1 MLRQP
6 LISSGPVPCSKCSTN
21 QSKKIAMSDSC
32 AHVQRGRCALPNESV
47 VFGMD
52 GPRRRCVAD
61 CLAWKD
67 LILASLAG
75 ANLLAHTL
83 HVAGCCKEG
92 NRTRARQHRN
102 TSRDKAG
109 CGLNPVYAL
118 PLALKDSAEEAR
130 TRAPMAPPAISWT
143 FAPSS
148 SSFAFFARASSDRAA
163 SAAALFFATIAA
175 KASSSA
181 FAARIGS
188 EATASNAARR
198 LCGAPRA
205 IIVGSAE
212 TRRRRGV
219 ETAAMGEKV
228 NAAAQATVAKS
239 IAERRRASKFAEPYS
254 ISPTWGEITTTIS
267 TSPQVCA
274 RSPPNNSTS
283 PHL

>member
-1 MLRQP
+1 MLRQ
-6 LISSGPVPCSKCSTN
+6 LISGPVACSKCSTN

-148 SSFAFFARASSDRAA
+148 SSFAFFARSRPTEQLRPPPCSLPQSQPRHHPLHSPPGLEVKRPQAMQHDGSVARPEPSSLARPRSVQASRV
-163 SAAALFFATIAA
+163 AL
-175 KASSSA
+175 KPPPW
-181 FAARIGS
+181 
-188 EATASNAARR
+188 ARR
-198 LCGAPRA
+198 
-205 IIVGSAE
+205 
-212 TRRRRGV
+212 
-219 ETAAMGEKV
+219 
-228 NAAAQATVAKS
+228 
-239 IAERRRASKFAEPYS
+239 
-254 ISPTWGEITTTIS
+254 
-267 TSPQVCA
+267 
-274 RSPPNNSTS
+274 
-283 PHL
+283 